1 MTLTVAILEFVAGGG
16 LCHIP
21 WNAIPT
27 SLRTEGAGMLE
38 ALMMDLDRS
47 NIRPLACLDERFATS
62 GITDPCRFT
71 PIDRTQDWRD
81 QWLRLARQAD
91 ATVLIAPETDEVLL
105 KLCRWLRAE
114 GIQIIASD
122 EDFLRATTDKL
133 STAQFLA
140 ESGIEHPDT
149 RVLREW
155 NIHEQSSLSPWSCK
169 EGFVVKKRDGAG
181 CDGIQRMMN
190 VSDIISFNQD
200 NLDSDAWIVQ
210 PWMEGVAGSVSVLCG
225 PNDQVI
231 LPSSTQRITSQR
243 SVRYEGG
250 TAPWQ
255 ELSQATMTNFALRT
269 LTAMPGK
276 HLGWIGLDW
285 VYTSD
290 NELIPIE
297 INPRVTTSIVGLKH
311 LFSNSLAE
319 AMIRIG
325 LGESYCLNPF
335 PLTVEWS
342 TFPTFEIKIRRLSE
356 TCE

>member
-1 MTLTVAILEFVAGGG
+1 MTLTVAILEFVASGG
-16 LCHIP
+16 LCHMP
-21 WNAIPT
+21 WNEIPT

-38 ALMMDLDRS
+38 ALVMDLARS

-71 PIDRTQDWRD
+71 PIDPTHDWRG

-105 KLCRWLRAE
+105 ELCRWLRAE
-114 GIQIIASD
+114 GIRIIASD

-140 ESGIEHPDT
+140 MNGIEHPDT

-155 NIHEQSSLSPWSCK
+155 NVHEQSNLSPLATK
-169 EGFVVKKRDGAG
+169 NGFVVKNRDGAG
-181 CDGIQRMMN
+181 CDAIQRMMN
-190 VSDIISFNQD
+190 VSDVISFNQD

-210 PWMEGVAGSVSVLCG
+210 PWKEGIAGSVSVLCG

-231 LPSSTQRITSQR
+231 LPASTQRIASQR

-255 ELSQATMTNFALRT
+255 GLSHATMTNFALRT
-269 LTAMPGK
+269 LAAMPGQ

-285 VYTSD
+285 VYTPD
-290 NELIPIE
+290 HELIPIE
-297 INPRVTTSIVGLKH
+297 INPRLTTSIVGLKH

-325 LGESYCLNPF
+325 LGESYSLNPL

-342 TFPTFEIKIRRLSE
+342 TFPTFNVQTHPLS
-356 TCE
+356 